1 MKPSGI
7 TLASQPGE
15 TNQARPVPRRRWL
28 TLLPVLLVSVVSLW
42 LAMRNVDASLMWR
55 KMRSAQPFY
64 LLLAICI
71 SATASAL
78 RTVRWKVL
86 LDYAPAA
93 NLRSLY
99 TSMMIGYM
107 ANNILP
113 ARMGELLRIHILARK
128 TGVRRSLSA
137 ATIVIERITD
147 ALVLLTV
154 VGLVSFFLPLP
165 DSIRRGSQIAIGI
178 FLAATI
184 ILLVVARGDTTFLQM
199 IAQVF
204 GRFSPRLGEKVK
216 EALQHFID
224 GLSILRNGKQALIV
238 LGLTLMIWSIEA
250 VSLGFILK
258 SLDLSLPWLAPLFL
272 LAVLSLSF
280 VIPAAPGGVG
290 TYEFFAISGLS
301 AFAIDKSHA
310 AGLAVLLHGTVYVTS
325 ICLGFACLVV
335 EGLSIRELWTNRTA
349 QERLN

>member
-1 MKPSGI
+1 M
-7 TLASQPGE
+7 
-15 TNQARPVPRRRWL
+15 
-28 TLLPVLLVSVVSLW
+28 PVLLISGVSLW
-42 LAMRNVDASLMWR
+42 LAMRNVDASLMWG
-55 KMRSAQPFY
+55 KMRAAQPSF
-64 LLLAICI
+64 LVVAICI
-71 SATASAL
+71 SAIASAV

-86 LDYAPAA
+86 LAYAPAA
-93 NLRSLY
+93 SLRSLY
-99 TSMMIGYM
+99 TSMMIGYL

-113 ARMGELLRIHILARK
+113 ARMGELVRIQVLARK

-137 ATIVIERITD
+137 ATILLERITD

-165 DSIRRGSQIAIGI
+165 DSIRRGSQIAVAV

-184 ILLVVARGDTTFLQM
+184 MLLAVARGNQTLQR
-199 IAQVF
+199 IAKML
-204 GRFSPRLGEKVK
+204 GRMSPSLGKKME
-216 EALQHFID
+216 EALTHFVD
-224 GLSILRNGKQALIV
+224 GLSILRSGKQVLVV

-250 VSLGFILK
+250 VSLGFIMK

-290 TYEFFAISGLS
+290 TYEFFAITGLS
-301 AFAIDKSHA
+301 AFAVDKSHA
-310 AGLAVLLHGTVYVTS
+310 AGLAVLLHAAIFVTS
-325 ICLGFACLVV
+325 IFLGFACLIV
-335 EGLSIRELWTNRTA
+335 EGLSIRELWANRMV